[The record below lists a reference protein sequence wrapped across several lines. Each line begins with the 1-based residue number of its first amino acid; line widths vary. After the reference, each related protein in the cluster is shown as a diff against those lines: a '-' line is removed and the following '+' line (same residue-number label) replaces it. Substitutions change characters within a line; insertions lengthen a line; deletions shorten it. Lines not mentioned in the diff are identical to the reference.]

1 MLNYLRPLCIASC
14 LSVLCS
20 AAYAGDHGSSVG
32 HAVKKNSKSKIYHVT
47 ASDQKGMRFD
57 FSPTLE
63 SKPIHKGDTVT
74 FIVKNTGFVDH
85 EFGIDNEQGA
95 KKLSQM
101 MLQNPMMKHA
111 GPNIVSLKPQETKEI
126 TWKFS
131 GEESIYFSCTLPGHF
146 AAGMY
151 KTTQLAKH

>member
-1 MLNYLRPLCIASC
+1 MLNYLRPICVASC
-14 LSVLCS
+14 LSLACS
-20 AAYAGDHGSSVG
+20 VAYASKHGSAVG
-32 HAVKKNSKSKIYHVT
+32 HPTSKNSKSKIYHVI

-74 FIVKNTGFVDH
+74 FIVKNTGFVEH
-85 EFGIDNEQGA
+85 EFGIDNEKGA

-101 MLQNPMMKHA
+101 MLKNPMMKHE

-131 GEESIYFSCTLPGHF
+131 GEDSIYFSCTLPGHF

-151 KTTQLAKH
+151 KSTKLEVH